1 MKRTK
6 FLSLFQSTLGIL
18 AVSPS
23 LLVGCKE
30 TDITAPELSETE
42 LAYLNLKDKTKETGF
57 HLEGKILSI
66 DLTHEKYSQLQTI
79 GNFVN
84 DLDHYILILRKSE
97 EEIIA
102 NSNCCP
108 HLGTI
113 NQWSYDGSKFRC
125 GNHGN
130 SYGTSGLN
138 GFAGCSAGRTSGQ
151 LKQFPTDWNIDIVT
165 IDLSF

>member
-1 MKRTK
+1 M
-6 FLSLFQSTLGIL
+6 
-18 AVSPS
+18 AVSPAW
-23 LLVGCKE
+23 LVACKE
-30 TDITAPELSETE
+30 ADFVPPTLSEEE
-42 LAYLNLKDKTKETGF
+42 LAYLDLKNKTKETGF
-57 HLEGKILSI
+57 YLTGKTLSI
-66 DLTHEKYSQLQTI
+66 DLTHERYGLLQTV

-84 DLDHYILILRKSE
+84 DLDHYILILRKTE
-97 EEIIA
+97 TDIIV

-130 SYGTSGLN
+130 SFGTSGLN

-151 LKQFPTDWNIDIVT
+151 LKQYPTEWEQDILT
-165 IDLSF
+165 IDLSY

>member
-1 MKRTK
+1 MNRSR
-6 FLSLFQSTLGIL
+6 FLGLFQSGFGLL
-18 AVSPS
+18 AITPS
-23 LLVGCKE
+23 LFITCKE
-30 TDITAPELSETE
+30 AEFVAPELSEAE
-42 LAYLNLKDKTKETGF
+42 LAYLDLKNKTKETGF

-66 DLTHEKYSQLQTI
+66 DLTHEKYSQLQTV
-79 GNFVN
+79 GEFVN
-84 DLDHYILILRKSE
+84 DLEHYILILRKSV
-97 EEIIA
+97 EEIVA

-138 GFAGCSAGRTSGQ
+138 GFSGCSSGRTSGQ
-151 LKQFPTDWNIDIVT
+151 LKQYSTEWNKDIVT
-165 IDLSF
+165 IDLSS